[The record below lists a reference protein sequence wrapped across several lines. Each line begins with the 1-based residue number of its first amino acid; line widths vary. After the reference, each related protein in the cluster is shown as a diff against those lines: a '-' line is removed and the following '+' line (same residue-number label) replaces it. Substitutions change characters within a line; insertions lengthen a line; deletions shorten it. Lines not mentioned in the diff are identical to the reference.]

1 MRLRT
6 LSFTIGKLKAEE
18 VGVESLICELR
29 GESPIFPAFRRDCLK
44 WILMLAH
51 LMTVL
56 VRFQNFKVVADAF
69 LNTSN
74 QFDTCPLQFA
84 EE

>member
-6 LSFTIGKLKAEE
+6 LSFAIGKLKAEE
-18 VGVESLICELR
+18 VGVESLICGLR
-29 GESPIFPAFRRDCLK
+29 DESPLFPAFRRGFLK
-44 WILMLAH
+44 GILMLAPP
-51 LMTVL
+51 MTVL
-56 VRFQNFKVVADAF
+56 VRFQNFRVVADAF